1 MSLSNKKNKIKMVPE
16 DRIYHAIV
24 IPIFILFTI
33 LCIYPFWYLMICTVS
48 DSKQIDMGNVIL
60 WPIGF
65 HFDNYVRVFKE
76 PGLGRAAFISIAR
89 VFCATAATVL
99 CCAYGGYFLTKQ
111 NWWGRKFW
119 YRFMVYTMYFSAG
132 LIPGYL
138 NYRDLGLL
146 NTFWMYVIPG
156 CFSIYNA
163 VLVKT
168 NIEAMPKE
176 LEESA
181 VLDGAGYMRRFVQIV
196 LPLQKPILAT
206 IALWTAVGAWND
218 FMTTKIYITK
228 PSLST
233 LQFKLNEILLQTQAA
248 AEAMKQAGMQMQNVV
263 TPTGVRLALTAVIV
277 IPIMCVYPFIQKYYV
292 KGVMIGAVKG

>member
-1 MSLSNKKNKIKMVPE
+1 MSLFNNKNKIKMVPE

-24 IPIFILFTI
+24 IPIFIFFTI
-33 LCIYPFWYLMICTVS
+33 LCIYPFWYLLICTVS

-65 HFDNYVRVFKE
+65 HFDNYRRVFQE
-76 PGLGRAAFISIAR
+76 PGLLRAAFITISR
-89 VFCATAATVL
+89 VVCATSATVI
-99 CCAYGGYFLTKQ
+99 CCAYGGYFFTKQ
-111 NWWGRKFW
+111 NWWGRKFF

-138 NYRDLGLL
+138 NYRDLGML

-181 VLDGAGYMRRFVQIV
+181 VLDGAGYMRRFIQIV

-218 FMTTKIYITK
+218 FMTTKIYISK
-228 PSLST
+228 PALFT
-233 LQFKLNEILLQTQAA
+233 LQFKLNEILQQTQAA
-248 AEAMKQAGMQMQNVV
+248 AEAMKQAGMQMQNTV

-277 IPIMCVYPFIQKYYV
+277 IPIMCVYPFIQRYYV